1 MSRVQVGGDLCFAD
15 TAIFLQIYHPEDR
28 LFRHDMLCKNERK
41 KCLQSH
47 HSIGTDMPCSYPN
60 TSLGRGRH
68 STISEADTPCKM
80 PGSYNPAELSR
91 MLIDSP
97 STSSRTPLRRKAQ
110 TRSMGNLRD
119 QARLD
124 LENLPPSPESEDGAS
139 PMDQGTPFSDRLS
152 GARASVSSPSEYR
165 SRLEKA
171 NERKMAEARAELA
184 PFKPGTRARGSSV
197 VQAPASRL
205 PTYTWREN
213 MTPAK
218 WTPESTDDLPSP
230 FLKPPPP
237 LMPTLTRAKLGGG
250 GDLRQLAFKNAQ
262 AATSNGQ

>member
-1 MSRVQVGGDLCFAD
+1 MCRL
-15 TAIFLQIYHPEDR
+15 EDH
-28 LFRHDMLCKNERK
+28 LFRPGTLFRNARK
-41 KCLQSH
+41 DSPLGYLET
-47 HSIGTDMPCSYPN
+47 ITDLLIFYSYPN

-80 PGSYNPAELSR
+80 PGSYNPADISR

-97 STSSRTPLRRKAQ
+97 ASSRTPLRGKAQ

-119 QARLD
+119 QAKLD

-152 GARASVSSPSEYR
+152 GVRASVSSPSEYR

-184 PFKPGTRARGSSV
+184 PFKASARARGSSAV
-197 VQAPASRL
+197 PAPVSRL

-237 LMPTLTRAKLGGG
+237 PMPTLARAKMGGG
-250 GDLRQLAFKNAQ
+250 ADLRQLAFKNAQ
-262 AATSNGQ
+262 AAIVDAAVNGQ